1 MRTPTPSG
9 TLSLGASPLRQGGS
23 HSLSHSPCGGSFV
36 RRTALAAG
44 SVAGLVLV
52 LLAGCAP
59 TPVPPTMAE
68 VLDGPATAQARTAA
82 FELVDRWVAGFAVPG
97 LSEVARNQVLT
108 CQEGHNDWK
117 THDGYRLKCRAHD
130 VAYFGWNGDFD
141 PGATSA
147 FERLRTVCT
156 LSEFDQVPEA
166 PAGDLIQ
173 LGPQAPCSGGVYVSA
188 EFGAGQTSELLV
200 TRDVSAGSDAVRWV
214 SGPRDAALES
224 RLKTHRW
231 ILAVDASSVFYQD
244 TP

>member
-1 MRTPTPSG
+1 MRAPTPSG
-9 TLSLGASPLRQGGS
+9 TPFLGAEPLRQGGS
-23 HSLSHSPCGGSFV
+23 HSLSHPSSGGSLV
-36 RRTALAAG
+36 RRTARAAG

-52 LLAGCAP
+52 LLAGCVPAP
-59 TPVPPTMAE
+59 APPTMDE
-68 VLDGPATAQARTAA
+68 VLDGQATTQARAAA
-82 FELVDRWVAGFAVPG
+82 FGLVDRWVDGFAVSG
-97 LSEVARNQVLT
+97 LKEVARNQVLT
-108 CQEGHNDWK
+108 CREGHNDWK
-117 THDGYRLKCRAHD
+117 SDDGYRLKCRVHE
-130 VAYFGWNGDFD
+130 VVYFGWDGDFD

-147 FERLRTVCT
+147 FKRLRTVCT

-166 PAGDLIQ
+166 PAGDLIH

-188 EFGAGQTSELLV
+188 EFGAGHTSELLV

-214 SGPRDAALES
+214 SGPRDAALGS